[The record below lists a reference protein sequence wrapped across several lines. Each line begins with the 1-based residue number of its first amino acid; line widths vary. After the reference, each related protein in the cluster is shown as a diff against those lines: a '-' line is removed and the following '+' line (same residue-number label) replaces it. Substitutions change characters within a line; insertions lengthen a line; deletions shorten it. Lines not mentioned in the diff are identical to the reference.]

1 MLSNILSISIATL
14 ISLFTFITQ
23 ILEESDERFGDE
35 GVTEIVELVKKTL
48 PLPLNM
54 KKEEITKGDEETAT
68 LKNEKGNK
76 IRQDQNEDGE
86 EMDTS

>member
-23 ILEESDERFGDE
+23 IIEDCDERFGDE
-35 GVTEIVELVKKTL
+35 GVLEIVELVKKTL

-54 KKEEITKGDEETAT
+54 K
-68 LKNEKGNK
+68 
-76 IRQDQNEDGE
+76 Q
-86 EMDTS
+86 

>member
-1 MLSNILSISIATL
+1 M
-14 ISLFTFITQ
+14 FTFITQ

-48 PLPLNM
+48 Q
-54 KKEEITKGDEETAT
+54 EEITKVDEETAT

>member
-23 ILEESDERFGDE
+23 IIEDCDERFGDE
-35 GVTEIVELVKKTL
+35 GVLEIVELVKKTL